1 VFHARPKWLAPAG
14 IFLLAFALRA
24 LHVWQIRRSPF
35 FDVLLGD
42 AHGYDEWARRI
53 ASGDWIGRD
62 VFYQAPLYPYFLG
75 SIYTLIGH
83 HLLSVRLIQAAI
95 GSVSC
100 LLLALAGE
108 RLFSPRVGLVAGIGL
123 AIYAPAIF
131 FDGLLQKSVLD
142 LFFLTLSLW
151 LISLLLDRRDDRRLW
166 LALGLAMGAL
176 SITRENALVFI
187 VVILVWCL
195 IPPMVRLT
203 TPVKATMVKKPD
215 TTAAKKGRKKSEVVS
230 GSSGINSLANRAGQM
245 AAFILGLAIVL
256 LPVAIRNYAVGGGFY
271 LTTSQF
277 GPNFFIGNNLNADGT
292 YMSLRFGRGAPEYER
307 QDATELAEHATGRRL
322 TPSEVSSYWTDR
334 AIDFITA
341 HPAQWV
347 SLMGRKFVLL
357 LNATEMLDTESQES
371 YAEWSWP
378 LRLGGWFGH
387 YGVLVPLAVLG
398 MFLAWPDRRRV
409 AILYALTGVYA
420 VSVLMFYVFARY
432 RLPLVPLFM
441 LFAAEALCQIPSFVA
456 KARARF
462 ASAPQRD
469 TEIGISASSA
479 VPALIVVAVVV
490 VVSNWPILSKSL
502 MIAIT
507 ETNLA
512 VELQGEGRSADA
524 VAHYQRAIAI
534 QPDYAPAYNNL
545 GVAER
550 ASGDVDSAIVAYQ
563 RAVAMN
569 PEYPDAHYN
578 LANALLAKNKPQEA
592 AEHFRI
598 ALQTIPDSAGV
609 RNNLGIA
616 LAAEGKAGDAIS
628 AFRSAVAA
636 EPASATAHRNL
647 GDALSSAGNT
657 AEALAEYRRAV
668 ELDPNDAAA
677 HYNFGGTLLEA
688 GRYEDAISEFRAA
701 LRISPS
707 PEAHNNLGIALGTKG
722 NVDAAIDEFQ
732 KALALRPGFADA
744 ERNLRTAQALRAR
757 GRQP

>member
-1 VFHARPKWLAPAG
+1 VFPARPKWLAPAG
-14 IFLLAFALRA
+14 IFFLALALRV

-53 ASGDWIGRD
+53 ASGEWIGRD

-75 SIYTLIGH
+75 SVYALIGH
-83 HLLSVRLIQAAI
+83 NLLAVRLIQAAI

-100 LLLALAGE
+100 VFLALAGE
-108 RLFSPRVGLVAGIGL
+108 RFFSSRVGLVAGIGL

-142 LFFLTLSLW
+142 LFFLTLALW
-151 LISLLLDRRDDRRLW
+151 LISLLLDRRDDRRIG
-166 LALGLAMGAL
+166 LALGIAMGAL
-176 SITRENALVFI
+176 SLTRENALVFI
-187 VVILVWCL
+187 AVILAWCL
-195 IPPMVRLT
+195 VPQRVRLKADAT
-203 TPVKATMVKKPD
+203 TEKKP
-215 TTAAKKGRKKSEVVS
+215 TRHKKTDVAS
-230 GSSGINSLANRAGQM
+230 GFSRTRHA
-245 AAFILGLAIVL
+245 AAFALGLAIVL

-277 GPNFFIGNNLNADGT
+277 GPNFFIGNNPNADGT

-307 QDATELAEHATGRRL
+307 QDATELAEHATGRTL

-334 AIDFITA
+334 AVDFITA
-341 HPAQWV
+341 HPAQWL
-347 SLMGRKFVLL
+347 SLTGRKLVLL

-378 LRLGGWFGH
+378 LKVGGWFGH

-398 MFLAWPDRRRV
+398 MFLSWPNRRRV

-432 RLPLVPLFM
+432 RLPLVPFFM
-441 LFAAEALCQIPSFVA
+441 LFAAEALCQIPWLVV
-456 KARARF
+456 KARERF
-462 ASAPQRD
+462 TGAPPRD
-469 TEIGISASSA
+469 SGMEIPAVSA
-479 VPALIVVAVVV
+479 VSAVIVCLIAIVIA
-490 VVSNWPILSKSL
+490 NWPILSKSL

-512 VELQGEGRSADA
+512 VELQEEGRPADA
-524 VAHYQRAIAI
+524 VAHYRRAIAI

-550 ASGDVDSAIVAYQ
+550 ASGDVDSAITAYQ
-563 RAVAMN
+563 RALAMR

-592 AEHFRI
+592 EEHFRI

-616 LAAEGKAGDAIS
+616 LAAAGKAGDAIA

-636 EPASATAHRNL
+636 EPSSATAHGNL
-647 GDALSSAGNT
+647 ADALSSAGQMD
-657 AEALAEYRRAV
+657 EAFSEFRRAI
-668 ELDPNDAAA
+668 ELDPKDAGA
-677 HYNFGGTLLEA
+677 HYNFGSTLLEA
-688 GRYEDAISEFRAA
+688 GRFDEAISEFRAS
-701 LRISPS
+701 LRITPQS
-707 PEAHNNLGIALGTKG
+707 PEAHNNLGIALGSKG
-722 NVDAAIDEFQ
+722 DIGGAIEEFQ
-732 KALALRPGFADA
+732 RALTLNPGFQDA
-744 ERNLRTAQALRAR
+744 ERNLRMAQAERAQ
-757 GRQP
+757 GRRQ